1 MSKAVPKRGFSPR
14 PGKKECC
21 KRCSV
26 PSKWPICTQ
35 AAAQPKGALNQEQSL
50 LQQNGTRGQRQAQT
64 WEGRKKTPTSLFC
77 SIFGVIRVVVV
88 SLCLFPTD
96 LSWTTPRPTPLAWME
111 SFVLFYMTERH
122 HALIFLNEWYHFEQ
136 REKKKDPLYV
146 STIKTTNVSIFP
158 VTTKHSSSEKP
169 KSTQC
174 TDTGFF
180 YYVSLLGGGGELQS
194 SVEIWVFFHKN
205 NFLLKK
211 KRKKKGNSTVWVFSG
226 PELYNISG
234 ALA

>member
-1 MSKAVPKRGFSPR
+1 MSKAVPKHGFSPR

-77 SIFGVIRVVVV
+77 SVFGVIRVVVV

-111 SFVLFYMTERH
+111 SFVLHDRETPRFDFFKWMIPFWTK
-122 HALIFLNEWYHFEQ
+122 
-136 REKKKDPLYV
+136 EKKKDPLYV
-146 STIKTTNVSIFP
+146 STMKTTNVSIFP
-158 VTTKHSSSEKP
+158 ITTKHSSSEKP

-180 YYVSLLGGGGELQS
+180 YYVSLLGGKKTFNHLWKYEYFSTKIISCL
-194 SVEIWVFFHKN
+194 K
-205 NFLLKK
+205 KK
-211 KRKKKGNSTVWVFSG
+211 KRKRVTAPCEFSLDLSSVIFQ
-226 PELYNISG
+226 EL
-234 ALA
+234 LLRT